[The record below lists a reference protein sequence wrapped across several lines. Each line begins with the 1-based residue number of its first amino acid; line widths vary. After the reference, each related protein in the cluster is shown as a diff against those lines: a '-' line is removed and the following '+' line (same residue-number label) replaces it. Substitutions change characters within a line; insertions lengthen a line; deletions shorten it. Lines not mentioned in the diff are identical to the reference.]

1 MKRDAAP
8 RVPHQIVVMGVSAVG
23 KTVIGR
29 GIATRLGL
37 PFVDADTLHPHEN
50 VAKMAAGTPL
60 DDDDRWPWLDAVGA
74 TAADSPDGIVVAC
87 SALRRVYRDRIR
99 EHSPRAVFVQLTGSP
114 QLLAQRAAER
124 TDHFMPPSLLAS
136 QLALLEDL
144 DDDEAGV
151 CVDVSPIPDA
161 IIATALK
168 LLPGIVGTIEI
179 TKREQ

>member
-1 MKRDAAP
+1 MKMDAP
-8 RVPHQIVVMGVSAVG
+8 PSLPHQIVVMGVSAVG

-29 GIATRLGL
+29 GIATQLSV
-37 PFVDADTLHPHEN
+37 PFIDADTLHPREN

-60 DDDDRWPWLDAVGA
+60 NDDDRWPWLDAVGE

-99 EHSPRAVFVQLTGSP
+99 KHSPRAVFVQLTGSP
-114 QLLAQRAAER
+114 QLLAERAAER
-124 TDHFMPPSLLAS
+124 TDHFMPQSLLAS
-136 QLALLEDL
+136 QLALLEVL

-151 CVDVSPIPDA
+151 SVDVSPTPDA
-161 IIATALK
+161 IIAMALQ
-168 LLPGIVGTIEI
+168 LLPGVVSTIEI